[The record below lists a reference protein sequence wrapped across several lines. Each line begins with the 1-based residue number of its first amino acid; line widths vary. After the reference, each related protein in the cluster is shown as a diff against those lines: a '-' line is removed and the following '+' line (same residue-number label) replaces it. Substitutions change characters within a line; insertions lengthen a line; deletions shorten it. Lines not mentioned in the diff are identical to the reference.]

1 MKLKLG
7 ILFQIDDNKN
17 ILGSYSRYV
26 YFSEY
31 EKIAYV
37 INYYTMSRM
46 ISSGLP
52 KFYMKLI
59 PKKLIKFAGTV
70 EIVAWQDFIDLGGS
84 LHNVKDGDYDYRL
97 GNNYRLPI
105 KSFPEFNE
113 IDIQKLIPGD
123 LTYYD
128 DVKFTIPPLSDHE
141 KINGRCIL

>member
-7 ILFQIDDNKN
+7 ILFQIDDNKK
-17 ILGSYSRYV
+17 ILGSYPDMC

-31 EKIAYV
+31 KKIAYV

-46 ISSGLP
+46 IFSGLL

-70 EIVAWQDFIDLGGS
+70 EIVAWQDFVDLGGS
-84 LHNVKDGDYDYRL
+84 LHNVKDYDYRL
-97 GNNYRLPI
+97 GLGNIYRLPI

-113 IDIQKLIPGD
+113 TDIQKLTPRD
-123 LTYYD
+123 LTHYD
-128 DVKFTIPPLSDHE
+128 DVKFTIPPLSDYE
-141 KINGRCIL
+141 KINRRYIL

>member
-7 ILFQIDDNKN
+7 ILFQIDNNKK

-26 YFSEY
+26 YLSEY

-37 INYYTMSRM
+37 INYFTLTRM

-52 KFYMKLI
+52 KFRMKI
-59 PKKLIKFAGTV
+59 FPKKLIKFAGTV

-84 LHNVKDGDYDYRL
+84 LHNVVEGGDYRL
-97 GNNYRLPI
+97 GNNYKLPI
-105 KSFPEFNE
+105 KNFLPEFDKK
-113 IDIQKLIPGD
+113 DIQKSTLYD

-128 DVKFTIPPLSDHE
+128 DVKFTIPPLSDYE
-141 KINGRCIL
+141 KTNRRCIL

>member
-17 ILGSYSRYV
+17 ILGSFSRYV

-37 INYYTMSRM
+37 INYFTLSRM

-52 KFYMKLI
+52 QFRMKI
-59 PKKLIKFAGTV
+59 FPKKLIKFAGTV
-70 EIVAWQDFIDLGGS
+70 EIIAWQDFIDLGGS
-84 LHNVKDGDYDYRL
+84 LHNVEGGDYRL

-113 IDIQKLIPGD
+113 IDIQKITPSD

-128 DVKFTIPPLSDHE
+128 DVKFTIPPLSDYE
-141 KINGRCIL
+141 KTNRRCIL

>member
-37 INYYTMSRM
+37 INYFTLSRM

-52 KFYMKLI
+52 QFRMKI
-59 PKKLIKFAGTV
+59 FPKKLIKFAGTV
-70 EIVAWQDFIDLGGS
+70 EMVAWQDFIDLGGS
-84 LHNVKDGDYDYRL
+84 LHNVVEDGDYRL
-97 GNNYRLPI
+97 GNNYKLPI
-105 KSFPEFNE
+105 KSFPEFDKM
-113 IDIQKLIPGD
+113 DIQKLTPHD

-128 DVKFTIPPLSDHE
+128 DVKFTIPPLSGYE
-141 KINGRCIL
+141 KTNRRCIL